1 MSEPSPAIVTH
12 IVQRWE
18 ARLTAIREREMRA
31 AVLLEMLNEVS
42 IEELVACLALV
53 VERSRNG
60 VGQSR
65 ELLQELALD
74 PGVLQEL
81 TYDRQE
87 AAYSHAR
94 ELGQEDIARM
104 FLSNK
109 PLWQDPLTPD
119 MPENQALDL
128 PLGLRRAAAR
138 TTDRLVL
145 DRLMHDKNPLVIG
158 LLLDNP
164 RVVER
169 DVVRI
174 AAMRPTTLEIVTL
187 IASHRRW
194 GSQYSVRKAIVCN
207 PFAPT
212 DLKVRL
218 LPTLMRQDL
227 RDALREGA
235 LEAEARDEAQRR
247 LAAPD
252 SKA

>member
-1 MSEPSPAIVTH
+1 MQAAERQRQVSMPTGPSAPAGAIIGPPVNAGTDGNKWNPYSNEGRISQAPFGNEPP
-12 IVQRWE
+12 
-18 ARLTAIREREMRA
+18 
-31 AVLLEMLNEVS
+31 
-42 IEELVACLALV
+42 
-53 VERSRNG
+53 
-60 VGQSR
+60 
-65 ELLQELALD
+65 
-74 PGVLQEL
+74 
-81 TYDRQE
+81 
-87 AAYSHAR
+87 
-94 ELGQEDIARM
+94 
-104 FLSNK
+104 
-109 PLWQDPLTPD
+109 WQDPLTPD

-174 AAMRPTTLEIVTL
+174 AAMRPTTIEIVTL

-212 DLKVRL
+212 DLKVL
-218 LPTLMRQDL
+218 VDPTVHAPTVPPEEDL
-227 RDALREGA
+227 
-235 LEAEARDEAQRR
+235 
-247 LAAPD
+247 
-252 SKA
+252 